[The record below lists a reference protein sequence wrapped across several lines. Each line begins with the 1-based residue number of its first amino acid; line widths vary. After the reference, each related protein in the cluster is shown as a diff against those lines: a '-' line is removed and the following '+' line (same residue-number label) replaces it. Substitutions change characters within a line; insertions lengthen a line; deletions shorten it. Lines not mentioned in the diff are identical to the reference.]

1 MKAYVDYIQHK
12 SPVYHGAA
20 QDLMQDLKGQKKFH
34 VST

>member
-12 SPVYHGAA
+12 SPVYGAA